1 MTDGASPSVH
11 RTVEMLTRSPNDAF
25 LTPIPQYPLYSASL
39 ALHGAHLLPYYLDEE
54 HSWGLD
60 MEHLRSQCVQV
71 RHPILSSSAWGLL
84 PTCRRIPVICM
95 ICIC

>member
-71 RHPILSSSAWGLL
+71 RHTILYSSAWGFCQLVYEF
-84 PTCRRIPVICM
+84 P
-95 ICIC
+95 